1 MIVQQPNLFLFA
13 QEYCLI
19 NSLELPDFWWKI
31 IDDISQS
38 KELPAII
45 SVSREMGKTIFNNI
59 LAEYDKYH
67 VEPFVSF
74 YTMGFLSKWGF
85 NDGDKLDEV
94 EELDDWVEYNW
105 NYHDPNDT
113 NNEIQ
118 NRFFLAYLL
127 IKYVCP
133 LIGGAQFTLI
143 GTHHNPMRIN
153 TYKGQD
159 IDHYGNEDYSDTL
172 VKPEEVQV
180 SVEMIKRDFLT
191 FYQPNKNIWSEMVEQ
206 IGKLNSRSA
215 TPRKNPRD
223 N

>member
-19 NSLELPDFWWKI
+19 NNITLSEHWWII

-38 KELPAII
+38 KEIPLII
-45 SVSREMGKTIFNNI
+45 EMSRQSGKTIFNNI
-59 LAEYDKYH
+59 LSEYGKYH
-67 VEPFVSF
+67 IKPFVSF

-85 NDGDKLDEV
+85 YDGDRLDYV
-94 EELDDWVEYNW
+94 EELDTWVEYNW
-105 NYHDPNDT
+105 DYHDPENT

-133 LIGGAQFTLI
+133 LIEDAQFALI
-143 GTHHNPMRIN
+143 GTHHNPVRIN

-172 VKPEEVQV
+172 VKPEEVQI
-180 SVEMIKRDFLT
+180 SIEMIKRDFLT
-191 FYQPNKNIWSEMVEQ
+191 FYQPNKNIWSEMVEL
-206 IGKLNSRSA
+206 IGKLNSRSV
-215 TPRKNPRD
+215 TPRKNLRE
-223 N
+223 